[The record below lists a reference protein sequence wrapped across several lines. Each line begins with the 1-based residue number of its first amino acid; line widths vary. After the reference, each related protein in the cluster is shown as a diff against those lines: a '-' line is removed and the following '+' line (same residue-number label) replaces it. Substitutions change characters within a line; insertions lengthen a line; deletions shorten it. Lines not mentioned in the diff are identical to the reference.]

1 MIEGAPRNPYQ
12 EYLELYASFKKTNLP
27 TEYRSYG
34 RLTWMEISEHNVK
47 RINDAVLDIQNICL
61 PVIRE
66 LRGQKNIAMLQ

>member
-1 MIEGAPRNPYQ
+1 
-12 EYLELYASFKKTNLP
+12 
-27 TEYRSYG
+27 
-34 RLTWMEISEHNVK
+34 MEISEHNVK